1 MFWEWFV
8 ETLRTAIFASSQ
20 VCGGNVAGGILIV
33 SFCVRLAL
41 FPLTLRL
48 AKLSARHHDLL
59 AKLKP
64 ELDRLRKR
72 YQSRPEKLAEATQQ
86 LFRKEGVNPLP
97 MASCLGVIAQ
107 MPVFVGLFSAV
118 RKCAAAGGR
127 FFWVRNIGQPD
138 AMLAIVVAALTCGSV
153 ALTRTT
159 PEQNKTLLLLLPT
172 VVTLVA
178 LWQLS
183 AGVALYW
190 GVSSLFSLAQAGI
203 IRRTTP
209 GTS

>member
-1 MFWEWFV
+1 MFWEWFI

-41 FPLTLRL
+41 FPLTLRI
-48 AKLSARHHDLL
+48 ARISAQHQARL

-72 YQSRPEKLAEATQQ
+72 HADHPQRLAEATQS
-86 LFRKEGVNPLP
+86 LFRKEGVNPVP
-97 MASCLGVIAQ
+97 MASCLGTIAQ
-107 MPVFVGLFSAV
+107 MPIFLGLFQAV
-118 RKCAAAGGR
+118 RRAAAGGGSLL
-127 FFWVRNIGQPD
+127 WVRNIARPD
-138 AMLAIVVAALTCGSV
+138 AILAVFVAAITCAGVALARTSPEQPKALLIALPAIV
-153 ALTRTT
+153 
-159 PEQNKTLLLLLPT
+159 T
-172 VVTLVA
+172 VVA

-190 GVSSLFSLAQAGI
+190 GVSSLFSLVQASI
-203 IRRTTP
+203 IRRATAPT
-209 GTS
+209 G